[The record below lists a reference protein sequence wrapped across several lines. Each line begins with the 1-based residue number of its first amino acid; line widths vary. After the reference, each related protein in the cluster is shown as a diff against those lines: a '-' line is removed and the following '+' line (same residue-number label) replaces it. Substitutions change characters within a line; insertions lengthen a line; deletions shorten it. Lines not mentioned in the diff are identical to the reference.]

1 MSKAKDPVVKR
12 IKMGLAMAML
22 TAVAGCWG
30 YVDEGFVSEGYGGAV
45 VVPYPDVYFFGG
57 GYERGREAHEYS
69 HRGEASRAS
78 AHPARST
85 ASRPAASSAA
95 RSGGGGSRGTRR

>member
-1 MSKAKDPVVKR
+1 MNKAKDPVVKR
-12 IKMGLAMAML
+12 IKMGLGIAML

-30 YVDEGFVSEGYGGAV
+30 YVDEGYVGGGYGGAV
-45 VVPYPDVYFFGG
+45 VVPSPDVFFFGG
-57 GYERGREAHEYS
+57 GYERGREVREYS
-69 HRGEASRAS
+69 HRGVASRS
-78 AHPARST
+78 FAHPARST